1 MSIRSR
7 ASRDGFADSSES
19 AVINYDRVL
28 VLREGCI
35 VENDSPAA
43 LINREGS
50 EFRRLCMAD
59 GPIEFQQ
66 LLAMTT
72 SGG

>member
-1 MSIRSR
+1 MSIRSH
-7 ASRDGFADSSES
+7 ASREGFADSMRS

-28 VLREGCI
+28 VLQEGCI

-50 EFRRLCMAD
+50 VFGRLCMAD
-59 GPIEFQQ
+59 GPVEFQQ
-66 LLAMTT
+66 LLAMTRLR
-72 SGG
+72 G